1 MFYWKRSEKLGK
13 LGTETHACHPS
24 TKEDGKLD
32 VSLGDQ
38 MSDLKVPVT
47 SKAVEDWRAGSALR
61 VQTALAE
68 DRKGSVPRTHWGF
81 WPKPQGSEP
90 LF

>member
-1 MFYWKRSEKLGK
+1 MKKCF
-13 LGTETHACHPS
+13 TESALKNWGSWAQRHMPRRMENSMSAWATQR
-24 TKEDGKLD
+24 
-32 VSLGDQ
+32 DQ

-68 DRKGSVPRTHWGF
+68 DRKGSVPRTH
-81 WPKPQGSEP
+81 
-90 LF
+90 